1 MVVGEISRLDAAL
14 VGRTEELAFVSAA
27 LERGGC
33 VIAGAAGVGKSRLAS
48 EVAARHRAAVVRVV
62 ATAAAGSIPFGAFGH
77 LLAGVA
83 SDAGGPIAA
92 CIRALRR
99 LSSDVPPTLLLD
111 DAHLLDEA
119 SAALVLAL
127 RESETVRVLA
137 TVRHGERMPDAV
149 TALWKEA
156 WLERLDLQPL
166 SRRELRALVEA
177 HLGAPA
183 APDVHARVFSLTEGS
198 PLYARELLIDA
209 MRSGALAQHEGR
221 WQWTGRPPEM
231 ARLRDLIAARTRDLS
246 DEARLALD
254 LLAVGAPLRLEE
266 LAAVAG
272 EEAVAELEA
281 AGLAI
286 VRGLPEAPVIEVAH
300 PMFGEVTLAAL
311 PAATARRLRRRLA
324 AAVDRHDL
332 DSFDVL
338 RLALLK
344 LESGASD
351 PELFRRAGAYALRLD
366 AGVPGPGWDGD
377 DPTLAI
383 RLAEAAGP
391 DLEAALL
398 AARGSMALSRFGEVG
413 ERLAPFEDAAGRA
426 PFEQAV
432 EYLHTR
438 VYALHWSGRTGD
450 ALVLLERA
458 AGWRDE
464 VDWTVARGTL
474 RGWILHDQ
482 GRPQTALEAVGTL
495 PQLDGAA
502 PHIRLDALLLLA
514 MVQSR
519 LGLID
524 RCEALEPQIQRLAD
538 ELEDGSRQTGWARY
552 LVDGMARSEAAR
564 DLGAVAARLVAG
576 RERAEANGNDV
587 LAAALAMVLGRL
599 ELTRG
604 HARDAIALLEDA
616 VHGLTAGDPR
626 NALGWAYAHLTRA
639 HALCGDVAAA
649 RGALGQAE
657 AIAAERPSHLRLHQ
671 ELERARA
678 WIEAAEARLP
688 AARERLHRVAD
699 AAGEALAAEAEATYD
714 ALRFG
719 APPQPC
725 AQRLAALAARA
736 DSDLLDACA
745 RHASA
750 LAAPDAAAELQAA
763 ERFAQLGLDLPA
775 AEAAAVAARAFAA
788 EGRESSVR
796 HASALMTKHAALCQ
810 GAITPALIR
819 IPEGARLTPRER
831 EIAILAARG
840 RTNAQIGRELV
851 LSVRTVETYV
861 LRACHKLGVD
871 RRTGLAQ
878 VLTLDGAPERAAS
891 PQAQPADDT
900 FAHDH

>member
-1 MVVGEISRLDAAL
+1 MVVGEISRRDAAL

-33 VIAGAAGVGKSRLAS
+33 VIAGVVGVGKSRLAS

-83 SDAGGPIAA
+83 SDAGGPIPAR
-92 CIRALRR
+92 IRALRR
-99 LSSDVPPTLLLD
+99 LSPEGPPTLLLD

-119 SAALVLAL
+119 SAALVLSL
-127 RESETVRVLA
+127 REGETVRVLA
-137 TVRHGERMPDAV
+137 TVRAGERVPDAV
-149 TALWKEA
+149 TALWKEG

-183 APDVHARVFSLTEGS
+183 TADVHARVFSLTEGS

-209 MRSGALAQHEGR
+209 MRSGALAQDEGR

-231 ARLRDLIAARTRDLS
+231 ARLRDLIAARTRGLS

-254 LLAVGAPLRLEE
+254 LLAVGSPMRLEE
-266 LAAVAG
+266 LAAVSG
-272 EEAVAELEA
+272 EEAVAELEG

-286 VRGLPEAPVIEVAH
+286 VQGLPEAPVIEVAH

-324 AAVDRHDL
+324 AAVDRHEL

-344 LESGASD
+344 LESGELD
-351 PELFRRAGAYALRLD
+351 PELFRRAGAYAVRLE

-377 DPTLAI
+377 DPRLAI

-398 AARGSMALSRFGEVG
+398 AARGLMALSRFGEVG
-413 ERLAPFEDAAGRA
+413 ERLAPLEDAAGRT
-426 PFEQAV
+426 PFEQAA

-438 VYALHWSGRTGD
+438 VYALQWSGRTDD
-450 ALVLLERA
+450 ALVLLDRA

-464 VDWTVARGTL
+464 VDWTVAQGTL

-482 GRPQTALEAVGTL
+482 GRPQTAVEAVGTL

-524 RCEALEPQIQRLAD
+524 RCEALEPQIRRLAD

-564 DLGAVAARLVAG
+564 DLRAVAARLLAG
-576 RERAEANGNDV
+576 RERAEASGNDV

-604 HARDAIALLEDA
+604 HAPDAIALLEDA

-688 AARERLHRVAD
+688 AARERLHSVAD

-725 AQRLAALAARA
+725 AQRLTALAARA

-750 LAAPDAAAELQAA
+750 LAAADAPAQLQAA
-763 ERFAQLGLDLPA
+763 ERFARLDLDLFA

-810 GAITPALIR
+810 GAMTPALIR
-819 IPEGARLTPRER
+819 IPEGAQLTPRER

-840 RTNAQIGRELV
+840 RTNSQIGRELV

-861 LRACHKLGVD
+861 LRACRKLGVD

-878 VLTLDGAPERAAS
+878 VLTLDGAPERAAN
-891 PQAQPADDT
+891 PQARPAHDT
-900 FAHDH
+900 FGRGH